1 MKSHAALAAAFL
13 KDPEHARWHDQAL
26 WFVREKRD
34 RQARGVPGW
43 EDLRETAHAIKR
55 HALANLPAY
64 LEEFERN
71 AAALGVIVHYAVDA
85 QEHNRI
91 ILEILRARRA
101 RLLAKSKSMLTEEC
115 GLNDF
120 LEANGVEVVETD
132 LGERIIQFARER
144 PSHIVMPAIHK
155 KKEEVGEIFHRH
167 LGTPAGE
174 SDPAALARA
183 ARAHLREKFLA
194 APAGLSGVNFAVA
207 ETGAVV
213 ICTNEGNADLVTSLP
228 DLYVAVMGVEKVIP
242 KSRDLAIFTR
252 LLARSATGQ
261 PFTAYTSHLLGPRP
275 GQEMHIVI
283 VDNGRSAILKSE
295 RFHRAA
301 FCLRCGACLNT
312 CPVFRRSGGHTYNY
326 VIPGPIGTI
335 LAPHRDLKKY
345 KDMPFASSLCGSCS
359 AVCPVKIDI
368 HRQIVLWRNEVAE
381 AGYLGRVK
389 SLALKTATAV
399 MRRTRLFAAVGALGR
414 KALRVAPR
422 FAYNNRLTIWG
433 AARDLPEM
441 PARSFRAE
449 FKKYRRLTARKIGDS
464 PKRDS
469 PRDAYGDGDRS

>member
-1 MKSHAALAAAFL
+1 MKSHAAQAARFL
-13 KDPEHARWHDQAL
+13 EDAGRARWHDQAL

-34 RQARGVPGW
+34 RLARAVPGW
-43 EDLRETAHAIKR
+43 EELRETAHAIKR

-64 LEEFERN
+64 LEEFERQ
-71 AAALGVIVHYAVDA
+71 AAARGAVVHYAADA
-85 QEHNRI
+85 EEHNRTV
-91 ILEILRARRA
+91 LEIMTTRGAG
-101 RLLAKSKSMLTEEC
+101 LLAKSKSMLTEEC
-115 GLNDF
+115 GLNAF

-132 LGERIIQFARER
+132 LGERIIQFAGER

-155 KKEEVGEIFHRH
+155 KKEEVGEIFRRH
-167 LGTPAGE
+167 LGTAAGE
-174 SDPAALARA
+174 SDPTALTRA

-207 ETGAVV
+207 ETGAIV

-228 DLYVAVMGVEKVIP
+228 DLHIAVMGVEKIVP
-242 KSRDLAIFTR
+242 KTRDLAVFTR

-261 PFTAYTSHLLGPRP
+261 PVTAYTSHLVGPRP
-275 GQEMHIVI
+275 GQELHIVI
-283 VDNGRSAILKSE
+283 VDNGRSDILKSAK
-295 RFHRAA
+295 FHRAA

-368 HRQIVLWRNEVAE
+368 HRQIVLWRNEVVE
-381 AGYLGRVK
+381 AGHLGAVK
-389 SLALKTATAV
+389 SAVLKAATAV
-399 MRRTRLFAAVGALGR
+399 MSRTRLFAAAGAAGR
-414 KALRVAPR
+414 RVLRLAPR
-422 FAYNNRLTIWG
+422 FLYNNRLTIWG
-433 AARDLPEM
+433 KTRDLPEM

-449 FKKYRRLTARKIGDS
+449 YKRRRRTRA
-464 PKRDS
+464 
-469 PRDAYGDGDRS
+469 GDGSGHGDGPRSGSIERWSK